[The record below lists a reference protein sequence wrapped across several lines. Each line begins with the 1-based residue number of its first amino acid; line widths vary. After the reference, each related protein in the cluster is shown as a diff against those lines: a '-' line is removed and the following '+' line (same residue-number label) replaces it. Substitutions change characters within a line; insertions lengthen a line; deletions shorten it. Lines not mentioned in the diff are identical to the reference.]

1 MPEMDGFEFVH
12 EMRANVAWRDI
23 PVIVLSAK
31 TLTDEDRRI
40 LSGRVQQV
48 VKKSTCSNQQILKII
63 ESLIH
68 K

>member
-1 MPEMDGFEFVH
+1 MDGFEFVH